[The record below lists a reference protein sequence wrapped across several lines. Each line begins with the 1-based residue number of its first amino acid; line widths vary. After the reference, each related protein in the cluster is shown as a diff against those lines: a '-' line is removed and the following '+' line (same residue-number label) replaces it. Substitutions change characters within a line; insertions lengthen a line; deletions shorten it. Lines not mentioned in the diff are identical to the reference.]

1 MQLNTVSGFVS
12 IFGQPKTSLILLLF
26 CESAE
31 TSEQL
36 LPDTALQCIICHQM
50 CISAACQICYLLLQF
65 EPAGTN
71 LSLLEVQNG
80 QVCWRISW
88 NHLLVLKW
96 VCVNCPSTSLNSSFQ
111 RNVLATLTL
120 TWSKVPRKDHQH
132 FCYLSLTIL
141 IKIFTRPKSS
151 VRSL

>member
-26 CESAE
+26 CESTE

-36 LPDTALQCIICHQM
+36 LPDTVLQCIICHQM

-96 VCVNCPSTSLNSSFQ
+96 FCVNCPSTSLKSSFQ
-111 RNVLATLTL
+111 RKRISNPDFEMV
-120 TWSKVPRKDHQH
+120 WSPQKGSSTFLLP
-132 FCYLSLTIL
+132 LSIL
-141 IKIFTRPKSS
+141 IKIFTCPKSS
-151 VRSL
+151 VHSL